1 MYSLKGFLM
10 AAFSKIK
17 ALLPSLSSSEEKLAF
32 YILNSPG
39 DLRDLSSQKL
49 ASIVGV
55 SQSSVIKFAQKL
67 KYKGYPALKLGILD
81 DLNNVETDHQ
91 KLHGRI
97 AVGDDYETMSSKL
110 LQSKI
115 AVLNQ
120 TKNLNDKHSFA
131 EAVILLQEAKRV
143 LITGLGGSALVGK
156 DFSFKLQKLG
166 IAAISEIDGHAQLA
180 IASTLGETDLVFA
193 LSESGATREVVN
205 VVTEAV
211 ANKTPVISLTKFGDT
226 AVSMHAQVRLYSV
239 AEEAAT
245 RISSILARTAQELV
259 IDMLFISLM
268 QTSSKR
274 RAMLEKSRKVVSEFR
289 NY

>member
-1 MYSLKGFLM
+1 M

-17 ALLPSLSSSEEKLAF
+17 ALLPSLSQSEEKLAN
-32 YILNSPG
+32 YLLTSPG
-39 DLRDLSSQKL
+39 ALRDLSSQKL
-49 ASIVGV
+49 ATTVGV
-55 SQSSVIKFAQKL
+55 SQSTVVKFAQKL
-67 KYKGYPALKLGILD
+67 KYKGYPALKLAILED
-81 DLNNVETDHQ
+81 IKNLQTDHQ
-91 KLHGRI
+91 KLHGSI
-97 AVGDDYETMSSKL
+97 SVDDDYEIMSSKL

-120 TKNLNDKHSFA
+120 TKNLNDRYA
-131 EAVILLQEAKRV
+131 LLDAVNLLEKANRV

-166 IAAISEIDGHAQLA
+166 ITAISEIDGHAQLA
-180 IASTLGETDLVFA
+180 IASTLGKQDLVFA

-205 VVTEAV
+205 VVNEAR
-211 ANKTPVISLTKFGDT
+211 ANDTPVISVTKFGDT
-226 AVSMHAQVRLYSV
+226 PVSIHAKVRLYSV

-268 QTSSKR
+268 QKSSSR
-274 RAMLEKSRKVVSEFR
+274 RSLLEKSRDVVSQFR
-289 NY
+289 NH

>member
-1 MYSLKGFLM
+1 M

-17 ALLPSLSSSEEKLAF
+17 ALLPSLSNSEEKLAL
-32 YILNSPG
+32 YILASPNA
-39 DLRDLSSQKL
+39 LRDLSSQKL
-49 ASIVGV
+49 AHTVGV
-55 SQSSVIKFAQKL
+55 SQSSVVKFAQKL
-67 KYKGYPALKLGILD
+67 KYKGYPALKLAILD
-81 DLNNVETDHQ
+81 DLKNVETDHQ
-91 KLHGRI
+91 KLHGSI
-97 AVGDDYETMSSKL
+97 AVDDDYETMSAKL

-120 TKNLNDKHSFA
+120 TKELNDRHSLA
-131 EAVILLQEAKRV
+131 AAVSLLQRANRV
-143 LITGLGGSALVGK
+143 LVTGLGGSALVGK

-166 IAAISEIDGHAQLA
+166 IMAISEIDGHAQLA
-180 IASTLGETDLVFA
+180 IASTLGEADVVFA

-205 VVTEAV
+205 VVNEAIT
-211 ANKTPVISLTKFGDT
+211 NGTPVISVTKFGDT
-226 AVSMHAQVRLYSV
+226 PVSMHAQVRLYSV

-268 QTSSKR
+268 QTSSRR
-274 RAMLEKSRKVVSEFR
+274 RAVLEKSRDVVSQFR

>member
-1 MYSLKGFLM
+1 M

-17 ALLPSLSSSEEKLAF
+17 ALLPSLSNSEEKLAQ
-32 YILNSPG
+32 YILSSPSM
-39 DLRDLSSQKL
+39 LRDLSSQKL
-49 ASIVGV
+49 AVTVGV
-55 SQSSVIKFAQKL
+55 SQSSVVKFAQKL
-67 KYKGYPALKLGILD
+67 KYSGYPALKLAVLD
-81 DLNNVETDHQ
+81 DLKNVETDHQ
-91 KLHGRI
+91 KLHGSI
-97 AVGDDYETMSSKL
+97 AIDDDYQTMSSKL

-120 TKNLNDKHSFA
+120 TQKLNDRHA
-131 EAVILLQEAKRV
+131 LTQAVALLEKANRV

-166 IAAISEIDGHAQLA
+166 ITAISEIDGHAQLA
-180 IASTLGETDLVFA
+180 IASTLSDKDLVFA

-205 VVTEAV
+205 VVNEAR
-211 ANKTPVISLTKFGDT
+211 ANHTPVISVTKFGDT
-226 AVSMHAQVRLYSV
+226 PVSIHAQVRLYSV

-268 QTSSKR
+268 QMSGSR
-274 RAMLEKSRKVVSEFR
+274 RALLEKSRDVVSQFR
-289 NY
+289 NH